1 MDTAPRGFIS
11 IADIENVDIGVT
23 AKNKQEFQLVTKDRV
38 WNLAAIDVTSRE
50 NWISAIEDLQ
60 FDDTNAYS
68 FSKYKRRTSSVWRS
82 KCRENMI
89 YVRSDSSSQ

>member
-11 IADIENVDIGVT
+11 IADIESVDIGVT

-50 NWISAIEDLQ
+50 KWISAIEDLQ
-60 FDDTNAYS
+60 FDDTNTYS
-68 FSKYKRRTSSVWRS
+68 FSRSERRTSSMWRS

-89 YVRSDSSSQ
+89 CKE